1 MNKSNETRDLFVVVA
16 VAVDWENFKD
26 TQRSFKVK
34 ATLNCTIQ
42 GSFD

>member
-16 VAVDWENFKD
+16 VDWENFKD
-26 TQRSFKVK
+26 TQRSFKAK